1 MITRSEEK
9 TTSDVVL
16 GVLIAFLIVVVI
28 LTVAIK
34 W

>member
-9 TTSDVVL
+9 TTGDVVL

-28 LTVAIK
+28 LALAVR